1 MAQDLGS
8 ISSGWGYGVTV
19 YSSYAIMHDKPKQ
32 PVKRQDEALTILELL
47 ELCPSDLA
55 NEVWSKA
62 IITCLSKRYCA
73 MAGDILNKHPI
84 QLSESDEES
93 VVSLAFE
100 TTSLEVLLFI
110 RDRLGITDL
119 FERENADGLLLL
131 DELIDAFYHK
141 LKSGRYDYESNE
153 KPDTSEQDKKLQKAQ
168 ENVVESLRYVMENT

>member
-1 MAQDLGS
+1 
-8 ISSGWGYGVTV
+8 
-19 YSSYAIMHDKPKQ
+19 MHDKPKQ
-32 PVKRQDEALTILELL
+32 PMKRKDEALIILELL

-73 MAGDILNKHPI
+73 MADDILNKHPI
-84 QLSESDEES
+84 KLSESDEES

>member
-8 ISSGWGYGVTV
+8 ISSGWGHGVTV
-19 YSSYAIMHDKPKQ
+19 YSSYTVIHDRLKQ
-32 PVKRQDEALTILELL
+32 PVKRQDEALMILELL

-84 QLSESDEES
+84 KLSESDEES
-93 VVSLAFE
+93 VMSLAFE

-110 RDRLGITDL
+110 RDRLSITDL
-119 FERENADGLLLL
+119 FEREDADGLLLL
-131 DELIDAFYHK
+131 DKLIDAFYQK
-141 LKSGRYDYESNE
+141 LKSGRYDYESRKE
-153 KPDTSEQDKKLQKAQ
+153 PDTPEQEKRFQRAQ
-168 ENVVESLRYVMENT
+168 DNVMESLRYVMENT